1 MAMTEQYIVLGV
13 FTNRAR
19 AEAAVAELLQAGF
32 PRDQISFSGHGAIT
46 EGLLAE
52 LKSLFSGDGTAT
64 NNAYADLVKIG
75 VPEEEAA
82 YYQREYEEGR
92 SIVGVT
98 GSSRIQEAADILA
111 RHGAYG
117 SRRSSTQSVDSS
129 SSTTTTAQGMLTD
142 TQEQRMRLRE
152 EQLQIDKQMVRKG
165 EVRLRKEVVTE
176 QKTIDVPVLH
186 EEVYIEH
193 HPGSGQ
199 ISDTPIGENEIISI
213 PVSGEQITVSKQI
226 KTTGEVSIHKRR
238 FQEMQQVTDSVRRE
252 EARIEREGDVRVQ
265 GDDVDALMQQP
276 ER

>member
-32 PRDQISFSGHGAIT
+32 PRDQISFSGYGAIT
-46 EGLLAE
+46 GGFLAE
-52 LKSLFSGDGTAT
+52 LKSLFSGDGTTT
-64 NNAYADLVKIG
+64 NNAYADLIKIG

-92 SIVGVT
+92 DIVAVT

-117 SRRSSTQSVDSS
+117 SRRSSSKSVDSS
-129 SSTTTTAQGMLTD
+129 SSTSTTAQEVPTD
-142 TQEQRMRLRE
+142 AQEQRMRLRE
-152 EQLQIDKQMVRKG
+152 EQLQIDKQVVQKG
-165 EVRLRKEVVTE
+165 EIRLRKEVVTE

-193 HPGSGQ
+193 RPGSGQ
-199 ISDTPIGENEIISI
+199 ISDTPIGESEVIRI

-226 KTTGEVSIHKRR
+226 KTTGEVAIHKRQ

-252 EARIEREGDVRVQ
+252 EARIEREGDVNVQ

-276 ER
+276 EG